1 MSSFQLNQTTGDL
14 EITNNSLALTTA
26 REAIRQHLQC
36 RFRLFL
42 GEWFLDI
49 DQGVPWFQD
58 VLQKQSSFAVV
69 KEILK
74 TVILDTPG
82 VIEITTF
89 EFEYNGT
96 TREAT
101 LTFSCLTEEGEIDFS
116 LPIII

>member
-1 MSSFQLNQTTGDL
+1 MSSFQLDQSTGDL
-14 EITNNSLALTTA
+14 QIANNSLSLTTG

-42 GEWFLDI
+42 GEWFLDT
-49 DQGVPWFQD
+49 DQGVPWFRD
-58 VLQKQSSFAVV
+58 VLIKQSSFAVV

-82 VIEITTF
+82 VISITVF
-89 EFEYNGT
+89 DFDYDGT

-101 LTFSCLTEEGEIDFS
+101 LTFSCLTEEGVIDFTQVVT
-116 LPIII
+116 I